1 MKISYV
7 SLLVGMAFITTTT
20 PVWGQGSFKGY
31 MFGDVY
37 YLASHDDQVGEEPIE
52 GANGLWFRRIY
63 LTFDWKFSDTWSARL
78 RTEMN
83 SPGNFTTRAKLEP
96 VAKNAYV
103 RWTKGNHQITL
114 GLSGTPTWGVID
126 PFWGYRSLE
135 KTLLDLQRLG
145 SSTDI
150 GVAFKGS
157 LDQAKKVR
165 YHLMLA
171 NGNSNSSET
180 NEGKKVMLALGVFPS
195 DTIVLEGYVDYDELP
210 GENDRVT
217 VQGFFGFQQEAGR
230 IGVQYVFQNRDV
242 EGGES
247 VALNGLSVFGAVKLS
262 EKVNAFA
269 RYDGM
274 FDPNPDAGKI
284 AYLPFDPGF
293 KSNMV
298 LVGLDFVPHEQV
310 HLMPNVEAV
319 FYESGGPDATVLP
332 RLTFYVI
339 FK

>member
-1 MKISYV
+1 MKINYV
-7 SLLVGMAFITTTT
+7 RLLIGMAFIATTT
-20 PVWGQGSFKGY
+20 PVWGQGAFKGY
-31 MFGDVY
+31 MFGDAY
-37 YLASHDDQVGEEPIE
+37 YLASHDDGGADDGIE

-63 LTFDWKFSDTWSARL
+63 LTFDWKFSKTWSARM

-83 SPGNFTTRAKLEP
+83 SPGDFTSKAKLEP

-103 RWTKGNHQITL
+103 RWTKGNHHITL

-126 PFWGYRSLE
+126 PFWGYRSVE

-145 SSTDI
+145 SSSDM

-157 LDQAKKVR
+157 LDQAKKLR

-180 NEGKKVMLALGVFPS
+180 NKGKKVMLALGVFPS
-195 DTIVLEGYVDYDELP
+195 DAIVLEGYVDYDELP

-242 EGGES
+242 EGGER
-247 VALNGLSVFGAVKLS
+247 VVLNGLSVFGVVKLS
-262 EKVNAFA
+262 EKVHAFA
-269 RYDGM
+269 RYDAM
-274 FDPNPDAGKI
+274 LDPNPDAGKI
-284 AYLPFDPGF
+284 PYLPFDPGF

-298 LVGLDFVPHEQV
+298 LVGIDFVPQEQV

-319 FYESGGPDATVLP
+319 FYESDGPAATILP
-332 RLTFYVI
+332 RLTFYVV